1 MPEARRITAA
11 CAGDRMKKMLVW
23 LLMLCLTCGFAL
35 AESDEAQIQRHEWV
49 ESMFRAAVGT
59 TFEAE
64 TALRAGMTDEESAA
78 RNAELAAYRADT
90 VNWLLLAF
98 DAADAAVADG
108 GAPKPDAEA
117 QAIQRAWER
126 FLENEYGQIWIETL
140 KNLGAETAEDGL
152 KLSCEICAE
161 WLAEID
167 AARLTEI
174 NADYSCWIYAP
185 DSPIDYPIVHGA
197 DNEYWLHRLF
207 DGSRNAAGTLFI
219 DYRNLPDF
227 QDPNTLIYGHHMRND
242 SMFGTLDHYEQPGYY
257 DSHPWMLVIARDETY
272 LVEVLAGYTTSKKDH
287 CYDIAISDES
297 DKQAFIDEAKTKSD
311 FRSSAEIEPGDAL
324 ITLSTCAYAFEN
336 ARYIVIG
343 RLRSVGLPAE
353 FS

>member
-1 MPEARRITAA
+1 M
-11 CAGDRMKKMLVW
+11 VW
-23 LLMLCLTCGFAL
+23 LLMLCLTCGFAI

-49 ESMFRAAVGT
+49 ESMFRAAVGM
-59 TFEAE
+59 TFEDE
-64 TALRAGMTDEESAA
+64 TALRAGMTDEEIAA
-78 RNAELAAYRADT
+78 RNEELAAYRADT

-98 DAADAAVADG
+98 EAEEVLPEDRENVADSAAVG
-108 GAPKPDAEA
+108 TDASMLEA
-117 QAIQRAWER
+117 QAIQLAWNR
-126 FLENEYGQIWIETL
+126 FLENEYGRVWIETL
-140 KNLGAETAEDGL
+140 KALGAETAADGL
-152 KLSCEICAE
+152 KLSREICAE

-219 DYRNLPDF
+219 DYRNLSDF

-242 SMFGTLDHYEQPGYY
+242 SMFGTLDHYEQSGYY
-257 DSHPWMLVIARDETY
+257 DAHPWMLVIARDETY

-297 DKQAFIDEAKTKSD
+297 DKQAFIDEAKSKSD
-311 FRSSAEIEPGDAL
+311 FQASVEIDPGDNL

-343 RLRSVGLPAE
+343 RLRPVGLPAE
-353 FS
+353 VSQSKSE

>member
-1 MPEARRITAA
+1 
-11 CAGDRMKKMLVW
+11 MKKALVW
-23 LLMLCLTCGFAL
+23 LLMLCLACGFAI

-59 TFEAE
+59 TLEDE
-64 TALRAGMTDEESAA
+64 TALRAGVTDEEIAA

-90 VNWLLLAF
+90 VNWLLMAF
-98 DAADAAVADG
+98 EVPETEETVADASL
-108 GAPKPDAEA
+108 EWETN
-117 QAIQRAWER
+117 AIQAAWDR
-126 FLENEYGQIWIETL
+126 FLENQYGRVWVETL
-140 KNLGAETAEDGL
+140 TNLGAETAADGL
-152 KLSCEICAE
+152 KLSREICAE

-219 DYRNLPDF
+219 DYRNLSDF

-257 DSHPWMLVIARDETY
+257 DAHPWMLVIARDETY
-272 LVEVLAGYTTSKKDH
+272 LVELLAGYTTSKKDH

-297 DKQAFIDEAKTKSD
+297 DKQKFIDEAKTKSD
-311 FRSSAEIEPGDAL
+311 FQSPIEINPGDNL

-343 RLRSVGLPAE
+343 RLRPAHGRIIGAQQ
-353 FS
+353 SDG